1 MSVISLSRKLRS
13 VYLTYWA
20 EVVLIEHNVSC
31 EDFEIFIDYDK
42 SQFEHQINEFV
53 RNIIKE
59 PEKSDL
65 YRHGV
70 ASPPHEYF
78 PHYVIISFT
87 VN

>member
-1 MSVISLSRKLRS
+1 M
-13 VYLTYWA
+13 
-20 EVVLIEHNVSC
+20 LIEHNVSC
-31 EDFEIFIDYDK
+31 EDFEIFTDYDK

-59 PEKSDL
+59 AEKSDL

-78 PHYVIISFT
+78 PHSVIISFT